1 MVNKQER
8 IVKSFILS
16 ELVEKLDR
24 LSNLRDELLEIIEPL
39 KEDYPVDI
47 LISQLDDALI
57 TLNDD
62 FVEELKNEISGE

>member
-16 ELVEKLDR
+16 ELVEKLDK

-62 FVEELKNEISGE
+62 FVEELKNEISRE